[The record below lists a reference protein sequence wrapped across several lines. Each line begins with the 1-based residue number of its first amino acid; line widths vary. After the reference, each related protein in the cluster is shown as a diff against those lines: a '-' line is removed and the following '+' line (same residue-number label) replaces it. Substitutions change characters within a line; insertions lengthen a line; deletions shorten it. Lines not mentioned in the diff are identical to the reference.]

1 MVIKALQTFA
11 VRPSL
16 PEPLRPLAALATNL
30 RWVWHPPTQELF
42 RWADPALWESTGNN
56 PVTVLA
62 RLAPA
67 RLDVLARDT
76 GFLEQLQAVERR
88 LKRYLENPRWA
99 QQQDP
104 PLPRVAYF
112 SPEFGI
118 THVMQTYSGGL
129 GVLAGDHLKAAS
141 DLGLDLVGVGLLYR
155 VGYFRQHLDA
165 SGWQQEHYPDI
176 NPSALP
182 LQRVEEPDGTPATV
196 SVRLVGSEAHCHIW
210 KVQVGRVPLLLLDTD
225 VPGNSPEDRAVTD
238 RLYGGDVE
246 HRLRQEIVLGIGGVR
261 ALERAAQLG
270 ALPAVDGRPW
280 EAQVFHSNEGHAGF
294 LSLER
299 IRRFVTDA
307 EGGGVQFAEAA
318 EAARAST
325 VFTTHT
331 PVPAGIDMFSGDL
344 MGRYFTDFAHEC
356 GIGLEQLL
364 ALGRPPAG
372 GDGVSVDTSAPF
384 NMAYMGLRL
393 SSVANGVS
401 QLHGQVSRGMFARL
415 WPAVD
420 VDEVPI
426 RSITN
431 GVHASTWV
439 GREMA
444 AVFDRYLA
452 PDWYHNPDS
461 WDRIDEIPDELLWRA
476 RARSRERMVAT
487 VRRAVRQQ
495 AERRG
500 EPRSVLA
507 WADQLLDPEALTIGF
522 ARRFAEYKRG
532 TLLLRQPERLRELV
546 LALDRPVQF
555 VFAGKAHPRDEI
567 GKSLI
572 QQLVRFTLD
581 DPQLRTRIV
590 FVEDYD
596 MQLAKALYAGAD
608 IWLNNPRR
616 PYEACGTSGEKA
628 VLNGGLHCSTLD
640 GWWDEMYD
648 GANGFAIGSADEHGD
663 VEHQDAAD
671 AQSLYDV
678 LERVV
683 VPMFYDRSEG
693 PWPRRWLQMVRHS
706 LQGLGPRVLAERMV
720 REYAEEVYRPLAER
734 RTRLVADGAAG
745 ARELAA
751 YTIRARAAWGG
762 VAIREVQG
770 QVAAAGLGDRRE
782 VRVLVE
788 LGDLRPEDVCVEL
801 LHGPVRGDGALVGAH
816 RQELLPS
823 GNADAGGDGGKL
835 VAFDG
840 SFVADE
846 PGEYGL
852 TARVVPANPLLA
864 RWADT
869 GLVSW
874 ADEAGGVVPT

>member
-1 MVIKALQTFA
+1 MIKALQTFA

-16 PEPLRPLAALATNL
+16 PEPLAPLEGLASNL

-56 PVTVLA
+56 PVRVLA
-62 RLAPA
+62 GLSPA
-67 RLDVLARDT
+67 RLEVLAEDA
-76 GFLEQLQAVERR
+76 GFLEQLAAVQRR
-88 LKRYLENPRWA
+88 LTRYLEGPRWA
-99 QQQDP
+99 QSQP
-104 PLPRVAYF
+104 TLPRVAYF

-165 SGWQQEHYPDI
+165 SGWQQEHYPDL

-182 LQRVEEPDGTPATV
+182 LQRVEEHDGTPATV
-196 SVRLVGSEAHCHIW
+196 SVDLAGSETLCHVW

-225 VPGNSPEDRAVTD
+225 VPGNAPGDRAVTD

-261 ALERAAQLG
+261 ALERAGALG
-270 ALPAVDGRPW
+270 ALPPADGRPW
-280 EAQVFHSNEGHAGF
+280 APEVLHSNEGHAGF
-294 LSLER
+294 LQLER
-299 IRRFVTDA
+299 IRRFVTD
-307 EGGGVQFAEAA
+307 EGVTFAEAA

-331 PVPAGIDMFSGDL
+331 PVPAGIDVFSREL
-344 MGRYFTDFAHEC
+344 MERYFTDFAHQC
-356 GIGLEQLL
+356 GIGLDELL
-364 ALGRPPAG
+364 AVGQPPGHDGRGP
-372 GDGVSVDTSAPF
+372 DRSQPF

-401 QLHGQVSRGMFARL
+401 KLHGEVSRAMFAPL

-426 RSITN
+426 RSVTN

-461 WDRIDEIPDELLWRA
+461 WDRIAEIPDELLWRA

-487 VRRAVRQQ
+487 VRRAVREQ

-507 WADQLLDPEALTIGF
+507 WAEQLLDPEALTIGF

-546 LALDRPVQF
+546 LSLERPVQF
-555 VFAGKAHPRDEI
+555 VFAGKAHPRDQI
-567 GKSLI
+567 GKTLI
-572 QQLVRFTLD
+572 QELVRFTLD
-581 DPQLRTRIV
+581 DPQLRTRVV

-628 VLNGGLHCSTLD
+628 VLNGALHCSTMD

-648 GANGFAIGSADEHGD
+648 GANGFAIGSADDHTD

-671 AQSLYDV
+671 VQSLYEV

-683 VPMFYDRSEG
+683 VPTFFDRSEG
-693 PWPRRWLQMVRHS
+693 PWPRRWLQMIRHS
-706 LQGLGPRVLAERMV
+706 LQGLAPQVLAERMV
-720 REYAEEVYRPLAER
+720 REYAEEIYRPLAQR
-734 RTRLVADGAAG
+734 RARLTSDGVAG

-751 YTIRARAAWGG
+751 FTTRARASWSG
-762 VAIREVQG
+762 VRIEEVQG
-770 QVAAAGLGDRRE
+770 QVAAASLGDRRE

-788 LGDLRPEDVCVEL
+788 LGDLGTDEVCVEL
-801 LHGPVRGDGALVGAH
+801 LHGLVRGDGSLVSPR
-816 RQELLPS
+816 RQQLVATGE
-823 GNADAGGDGGKL
+823 ADGGL
-835 VAFDG
+835 RAFEG
-840 SFVADE
+840 AFTADQ
-846 PGEYGL
+846 PGEYGV
-852 TARVVPANPLLA
+852 TARVVPQSPLLA

-869 GLVSW
+869 GLVAW
-874 ADEAGGVVPT
+874 ADQVGGIVPT